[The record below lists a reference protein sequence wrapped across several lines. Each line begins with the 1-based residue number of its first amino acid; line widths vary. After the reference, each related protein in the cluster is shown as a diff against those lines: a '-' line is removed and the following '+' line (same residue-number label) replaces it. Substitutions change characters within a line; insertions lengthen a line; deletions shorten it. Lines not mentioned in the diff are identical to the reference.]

1 MTVLTMCASGSTRGT
16 LAALPLWT
24 LEAPVA
30 LESFLCTAL
39 PFEPTSDSPRS
50 TLIPL
55 SENRN
60 LPHFSVPNPP
70 SHVSAIWG
78 DAAASA
84 SCVRR
89 HSTPSNKRPRLSNSS
104 WQSTTCGKYKLHNV
118 QNMRQIYLVE
128 RHERARLLQLH
139 YELAYLHRSPPL
151 ENLLALHNQQGGA

>member
-1 MTVLTMCASGSTRGT
+1 MTVRTMCASGSTRGT

-60 LPHFSVPNPP
+60 
-70 SHVSAIWG
+70 
-78 DAAASA
+78 
-84 SCVRR
+84 
-89 HSTPSNKRPRLSNSS
+89 
-104 WQSTTCGKYKLHNV
+104 
-118 QNMRQIYLVE
+118 
-128 RHERARLLQLH
+128 
-139 YELAYLHRSPPL
+139 
-151 ENLLALHNQQGGA
+151 